1 MEEET
6 ITIPVEEYNHLL
18 KLKGYI
24 QNWDVRN
31 IWECTKCGTYN
42 PEGYICIECKY
53 DNSSGI

>member
-18 KLKGYI
+18 KLKEYI

-31 IWECTKCGTYN
+31 
-42 PEGYICIECKY
+42 P
-53 DNSSGI
+53 